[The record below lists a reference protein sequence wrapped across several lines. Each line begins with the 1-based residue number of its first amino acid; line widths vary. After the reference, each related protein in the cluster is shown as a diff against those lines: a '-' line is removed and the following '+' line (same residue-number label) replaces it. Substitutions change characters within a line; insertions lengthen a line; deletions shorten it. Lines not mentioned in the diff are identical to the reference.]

1 VFHLVTEREAHRLI
15 KVERGVHPLTKVE
28 REVYRLIKVEK
39 DATDH
44 QVLVILEG
52 FFFLLKIDSR

>member
-1 VFHLVTEREAHRLI
+1 MFHLVTEREVHRLI
-15 KVERGVHPLTKVE
+15 KVE
-28 REVYRLIKVEK
+28 REVYRLIKVEG
-39 DATDH
+39 DATDR